1 MLNSLKR
8 LIFGEETRLRHLY
21 QFAII
26 IEEQGAQY
34 YDKLAKQTKNEALT
48 KLCFQLVEEENEHKR
63 LFQQRLSRWVPLPLD
78 DKSLDR
84 LERKFQTKGIFSDL
98 TLSDKTVD
106 DLVRYAIA
114 VEHKSIDFYLSFEKD
129 FPDAWKSMQLSRIIE
144 EERSHAERLS
154 LFLSSS
160 GKSH

>member
-114 VEHKSIDFYLSFEKD
+114 VEHKSIDF
-129 FPDAWKSMQLSRIIE
+129 
-144 EERSHAERLS
+144 
-154 LFLSSS
+154 
-160 GKSH
+160 